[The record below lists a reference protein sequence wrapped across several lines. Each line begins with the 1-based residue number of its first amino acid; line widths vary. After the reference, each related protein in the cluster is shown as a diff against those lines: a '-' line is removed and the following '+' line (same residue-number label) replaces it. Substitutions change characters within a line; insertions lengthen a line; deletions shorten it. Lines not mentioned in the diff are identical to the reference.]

1 MSAKKAHPR
10 LIVADVFCP
19 QSFNLL
25 CVRDGIRHPPAVDA
39 IGAIEEPGGGQFK
52 AEALNLRDECVN
64 VELRHVGT

>member
-1 MSAKKAHPR
+1 MR
-10 LIVADVFCP
+10 LFCP
-19 QSFNLL
+19 QIFNLL